1 MFKKNKSE
9 ADSAGHL
16 LLSSYEKWAGIVFLS
31 IVMLFL
37 VFVAVASFVSEDIL
51 RSETENRNLCQFVE
65 PDLDSVFDGSWE
77 SGFEEYN
84 KDQFVFRSQSIKLYY
99 GFLDLLRVSVRNG
112 FVKGLDDCILSIRQ
126 NLPPT
131 EEYGE
136 QQVEAMVKLQHAADG
151 YGGRVIYMNVPH
163 HNEFFFDKYP
173 PFYENA
179 KESDDA
185 KRASIIQKTKDAG
198 IDVIETYDLLT
209 SKKNEYV
216 YFFTDHHWTQKGA
229 CYAYRC
235 LLEHINRDEKYPPM
249 ELPDWDEL
257 PRAENPA
264 PMAGSYLLKWGDSG
278 SIAADYLEYVLPDDM
293 PSFNRFD
300 NGMLSEAPV
309 INKDKNSYSAFMD
322 GDMGNTVIETS
333 REQLP
338 SVLYVGLS
346 YTNVLEVLSIYNFNR
361 VESIDP
367 RYWDGVICD
376 YISESQ
382 PDFIVVLRDDL
393 YSDNPEIKCKV
404 D

>member
-1 MFKKNKSE
+1 
-9 ADSAGHL
+9 
-16 LLSSYEKWAGIVFLS
+16 
-31 IVMLFL
+31 
-37 VFVAVASFVSEDIL
+37 
-51 RSETENRNLCQFVE
+51 
-65 PDLDSVFDGSWE
+65 
-77 SGFEEYN
+77 
-84 KDQFVFRSQSIKLYY
+84 
-99 GFLDLLRVSVRNG
+99 
-112 FVKGLDDCILSIRQ
+112 
-126 NLPPT
+126 
-131 EEYGE
+131 
-136 QQVEAMVKLQHAADG
+136 
-151 YGGRVIYMNVPH
+151 
-163 HNEFFFDKYP
+163 
-173 PFYENA
+173 
-179 KESDDA
+179 
-185 KRASIIQKTKDAG
+185 
-198 IDVIETYDLLT
+198 
-209 SKKNEYV
+209 
-216 YFFTDHHWTQKGA
+216 
-229 CYAYRC
+229 
-235 LLEHINRDEKYPPM
+235 
-249 ELPDWDEL
+249 
-257 PRAENPA
+257 
-264 PMAGSYLLKWGDSG
+264 MAGSYLLKWGDSG